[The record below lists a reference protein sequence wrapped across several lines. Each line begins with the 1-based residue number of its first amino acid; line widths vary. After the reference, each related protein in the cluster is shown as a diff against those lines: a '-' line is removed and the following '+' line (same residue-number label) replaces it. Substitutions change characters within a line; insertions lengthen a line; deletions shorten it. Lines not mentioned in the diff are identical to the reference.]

1 MKLVIVGGVAGGAS
15 AAARARRLS
24 EDAEIVVLERGPD
37 VSFANCGLPY
47 YVGGE
52 IAPRD
57 KLLVT
62 TPQRL
67 RERFRLD
74 VRTRSSVEAIDRQG
88 KKVRVKELDTGREY
102 EETYDALILAPGAA
116 PLRPP
121 IPGIESPHVLTLRNL
136 GDVDRIKSHV
146 DAGAKRVVV
155 VGAGF
160 IGLELAENFV
170 KRGVETTVVELQTQV
185 LPPLDPEMTVPIV
198 EALTSR
204 GVRVILDD
212 SADAFAPADDG
223 VSVTLKSGGVLAAD
237 LVILGVG
244 VRPEN
249 GLAVAAGLEVGPRGG
264 IRVSDS
270 MQTSDPAI
278 WAVGDA
284 VEIRDVVTGAAA
296 QVPLAGPA
304 NRQGRIAAAAILRNA
319 ARTPNRYRGTQGT
332 AIVGVFDRVAAITG
346 ASEKVL
352 ARAATPYRKVY
363 VHPADHAGYYPGAE
377 QMSLKLLFAPD
388 TGRVLGAQAVGGKG
402 VDKRIDVIAVA
413 IQAGMT
419 VFDLEEMELCYAPQF
434 GSAKDPV
441 NMAGFV
447 AAGLV
452 RGDHPQ
458 ADMTT
463 ALDGPPDDGTILLDV
478 RTPQEFSEGH
488 LPRAQNIP
496 LDDLRN
502 RLAEL
507 PRDRR
512 ILAYCQVGMRGY
524 IATRILLQ
532 KGFDV
537 ANLGGGYKTSLL
549 LRAARPQG

>member
-15 AAARARRLS
+15 AAARARRLA
-24 EDAEIVVLERGPD
+24 EDADIVMLERGPD

-52 IAPRD
+52 IRPRD

-74 VRTRSSVEAIDRQG
+74 VRTRSNVESIDRAA
-88 KKVRVKELDTGREY
+88 KTVRVRELDGGREY
-102 EETYDALILAPGAA
+102 DEPYDALLLAPGAA

-121 IPGIESPHVLTLRNL
+121 LPGVDSPAVLTLRNL
-136 GDVDRIKSHV
+136 DDVDRIAARV
-146 DAGAKRVVV
+146 EAAARVVV

-160 IGLELAENFV
+160 IGLELAENLV
-170 KRGVETTVVELQTQV
+170 KRGRATTVVELQDQV
-185 LPPLDPEMTVPIV
+185 LPPLDREMTTPIV
-198 EALTSR
+198 ATLRDR
-204 GVRVILDD
+204 GVEVLLGE
-212 SADAFAPADDG
+212 SAAAFEPEG
-223 VSVTLKSGGVLAAD
+223 SGVLVALQSGRRLPAD

-249 GLAVAAGLEVGPRGG
+249 RLAADAGLEVGPRGG
-264 IRVSDS
+264 IRVDERL
-270 MQTSDPAI
+270 QTSDPAI

-284 VEIRDVVTGAAA
+284 IEVRDTVTGGAV

-304 NRQGRIAAAAILRNA
+304 NRQGRIAADNILRGA
-319 ARTPNRYRGTQGT
+319 GGPPSRYRGTQGT
-332 AIVGVFDRVAAITG
+332 AIVGVFDRVAACTG
-346 ASEKVL
+346 AAEKTL
-352 ARAATPYRKVY
+352 RRLGLPHRKVY
-363 VHPADHAGYYPGAE
+363 VHPAHHAGYYPGAE
-377 QMSLKLLFAPD
+377 GMTLKVLFDPVS
-388 TGRVLGAQAVGGKG
+388 GRILGAQAVGGAG
-402 VDKRIDVIAVA
+402 VDKRIDVLAVA

-419 VFDLEEMELCYAPQF
+419 VFDLEEMDLCYAPQF

-452 RGDHPQ
+452 RGAHPQ
-458 ADMTT
+458 ADMEV
-463 ALDGPPDDGTILLDV
+463 ALDGPPDASTILLDV
-478 RTPQEFSEGH
+478 RTAKEYAEGH
-488 LPRAQNIP
+488 LPGARNVP
-496 LDDLRN
+496 LDELRP
-502 RLAEL
+502 RLGEL

-512 ILAYCQVGMRGY
+512 ILAYCQVGQRGY

-532 KGFDV
+532 HGFDA
-537 ANLGGGYKTSLL
+537 ANLGGGYRTWLL
-549 LRAARPQG
+549 HRPA

>member
-264 IRVSDS
+264 IRVSDT

-388 TGRVLGAQAVGGKG
+388 TGRVLGVQAVGGKG

>member
-15 AAARARRLS
+15 AAARARRLA

-52 IAPRD
+52 IRPRE

-62 TPQRL
+62 TPARL

-74 VRTRSSVEAIDRQG
+74 VRTRSNVESIDRAA
-88 KKVRVKELDTGREY
+88 KTVRVRELDGGRVYDEP
-102 EETYDALILAPGAA
+102 YDALLLAPGAA

-121 IPGIESPHVLTLRNL
+121 LPGVDSPAVLTLRNL
-136 GDVDRIKSHV
+136 DDVDRIAARV
-146 DAGAKRVVV
+146 DAAARVVV

-160 IGLELAENFV
+160 IGLELAENLV
-170 KRGVETTVVELQTQV
+170 KRGRATTVVELQDQV
-185 LPPLDPEMTVPIV
+185 LPPLDREMTTPIV
-198 EALTSR
+198 ATLRER
-204 GVRVILDD
+204 GVEVLLGE
-212 SADAFAPADDG
+212 SAAAFEPDGDG
-223 VSVTLKSGGVLAAD
+223 VVVALQSGRRLPAD

-244 VRPEN
+244 VRPESR
-249 GLAVAAGLEVGPRGG
+249 LAADAGLDVGPRGG
-264 IRVSDS
+264 IRVDERL
-270 MQTSDPAI
+270 QTSDPAI

-284 VEIRDVVTGAAA
+284 IEVRDAVTGGAV

-304 NRQGRIAAAAILRNA
+304 NRQGRIAADNILGGA
-319 ARTPNRYRGTQGT
+319 GGPPSRYRGTQGT
-332 AIVGVFDRVAAITG
+332 AIVGVFDRVAACTG
-346 ASEKVL
+346 AAEKTL
-352 ARAATPYRKVY
+352 RRLGLPHRKVY
-363 VHPADHAGYYPGAE
+363 VHPAHHAGYYPGAE
-377 QMSLKLLFAPD
+377 GMTLKILFDPAS
-388 TGRVLGAQAVGGKG
+388 GRILGAQAVGGAG
-402 VDKRIDVIAVA
+402 VDKRIDVLAVA

-452 RGDHPQ
+452 RGAHPQ
-458 ADMTT
+458 ADMEI
-463 ALDGPPDDGTILLDV
+463 ALDGPPDESTILLDV
-478 RTPQEFSEGH
+478 RTAKEYAEGH
-488 LPRAQNIP
+488 LPGARNVP
-496 LDDLRN
+496 VDDLRE
-502 RLAEL
+502 RLDEL

-512 ILAYCQVGMRGY
+512 ILAYCQVGQRGY

-532 KGFDV
+532 HGFDA
-537 ANLGGGYKTSLL
+537 ANLGGGYRTWLL
-549 LRAARPQG
+549 HRPA